1 MSTRAGIRRSIAA
14 ASSLGIA
21 AIAAVLLAIG
31 QTSGAGVARAE
42 TETDCGDGALV
53 LVGGT
58 WDPDAHLLDGVT
70 RQTQYAGYTVK
81 RVEYPASIW
90 PLGSFGFD
98 NSQAQGV
105 AAALSTVQSYQ
116 ASCEGKPVV
125 IAGYSQGAGIAGDV
139 LTDIGTHTTPGYD
152 ISSEGVSGL
161 LYSDPRQAGNLYG
174 QGIELVMIGVIP
186 GLTMAGGRS
195 VDDFGGVPV
204 TTVCF
209 SGDPICDLPDPLH
222 DPIGAL
228 DGLAGYWVKH
238 GLYPLYMYLP
248 TTNGASWDAWGVK
261 PLECVGDG
269 QVNTCMLVVPSSAWV
284 LTQQFVDDLGLD
296 WTVPDL
302 VSKRWRLPDILGITL
317 GDFQPPIRWA
327 MGWLPQLPE
336 LGYGGV
342 LTDVDTFGDMARGL
356 FTWNPALWGQGV
368 DALTV
373 SARSIALMPVNFAK
387 YWAYTLVGRDT
398 AAIPGPAFR
407 PSLVA
412 FEEWLASLR
421 SPALHQ
427 SGTVAALS
435 ASDQLVGAG
444 NGLGAAQSVDGEP
457 RRVSDGEQSSES
469 PHAAGMTESADGQK
483 VGDATESGG
492 GGSRADAAGGSDG
505 GTSDG
510 TNSAVTQAPSSDAA
524 TGQGS
529 SGTPSVEGPGAGA
542 TEPDSS
548 TQAPTTETSA
558 PESSVSGSSVS
569 GSSESES
576 PTSQTVSSGAPTT
589 ERVKAEPAS
598 KETPAA

>member
-105 AAALSTVQSYQ
+105 AATLSTVQSYQ

-336 LGYGGV
+336 LGYGVANLPLGERLARAACERCGGLRAAELLSRALLWQGKPHEADEILARFDPDRLDPLQV
-342 LTDVDTFGDMARGL
+342 VQWGLPRASLQFWSLGDVDRAHQVIDLVAARVEHPSL
-356 FTWNPALWGQGV
+356 RLLV
-368 DALTV
+368 DA
-373 SARSIALMPVNFAK
+373 
-387 YWAYTLVGRDT
+387 
-398 AAIPGPAFR
+398 
-407 PSLVA
+407 
-412 FEEWLASLR
+412 
-421 SPALHQ
+421 
-427 SGTVAALS
+427 
-435 ASDQLVGAG
+435 
-444 NGLGAAQSVDGEP
+444 
-457 RRVSDGEQSSES
+457 
-469 PHAAGMTESADGQK
+469 
-483 VGDATESGG
+483 
-492 GGSRADAAGGSDG
+492 
-505 GTSDG
+505 
-510 TNSAVTQAPSSDAA
+510 
-524 TGQGS
+524 
-529 SGTPSVEGPGAGA
+529 
-542 TEPDSS
+542 
-548 TQAPTTETSA
+548 
-558 PESSVSGSSVS
+558 
-569 GSSESES
+569 
-576 PTSQTVSSGAPTT
+576 
-589 ERVKAEPAS
+589 
-598 KETPAA
+598 

>member
-1 MSTRAGIRRSIAA
+1 MSARAGVRRSIAA

-105 AAALSTVQSYQ
+105 AATLSTVQSYQ

-152 ISSEGVSGL
+152 ISSDGVSGL

-248 TTNGASWDAWGVK
+248 TTDGWPWDAWGVK
-261 PLECVGDG
+261 PLECVGHG
-269 QVNTCMLVVPSSAWV
+269 QVNTCTLVVPSSAWV
-284 LTQQFVDDLGLD
+284 LTQRFVDDLGLD

-302 VSKRWRLPDILGITL
+302 VSKRWKLPDILGITL

-342 LTDVDTFGDMARGL
+342 LTDVDTFGNMARGL
-356 FTWNPALWGQGV
+356 FTWNPVLWGQGV

-492 GGSRADAAGGSDG
+492 GGNRADAAGG
-505 GTSDG
+505 SDG

-548 TQAPTTETSA
+548 TQAPTTE
-558 PESSVSGSSVS
+558 
-569 GSSESES
+569 
-576 PTSQTVSSGAPTT
+576 
-589 ERVKAEPAS
+589 RVKAEPAS